1 MFKRSLAREVGHVK
15 GAVKASC
22 KPTALAKKHFSLA
35 TKAAMLGEHKD
46 ENNRVDITMHELAT
60 LAITVFM
67 GFFAMMNPIANTAVF
82 VGLTGGQGTA
92 ERKRTAFRSLAT
104 AFCIVAAFCLL
115 GKGIFEL
122 FGITLPA
129 LRLAGGILVFLVGYH
144 MLQGASS
151 KLHSHTPSN
160 DSDDEEK
167 DIAVSP
173 LALPILAGPG
183 TIATAM
189 NYSASGGVIN
199 IIVTVIAFALLCLIT
214 FICFLYGPKLVD
226 KVGKDGIN
234 ITTRLM
240 GLILTVIGMQMLI
253 QGVHDAYMLFSK

>member
-1 MFKRSLAREVGHVK
+1 MHD
-15 GAVKASC
+15 
-22 KPTALAKKHFSLA
+22 LA
-35 TKAAMLGEHKD
+35 TMA
-46 ENNRVDITMHELAT
+46 V
-60 LAITVFM
+60 TVFM

-82 VGLTGGQGTA
+82 VGMTGNQSPLQ
-92 ERKRTAFRSLAT
+92 RKQTAFKALVV
-104 AFCIVAAFCLL
+104 AFFIIAAFCLL

-144 MLQGASS
+144 MLQGNAS
-151 KLHSHTPSN
+151 KMHTHTPNEN
-160 DSDDEEK
+160 DDSEGK
-167 DIAVSP
+167 DIAISP

-189 NYSASGGVIN
+189 NYSASGEIVN
-199 IIVTVIAFALLCLIT
+199 IIITIIAFATLCVIT
-214 FICFLYGPKLVD
+214 FICFLLGPKLIQ
-226 KVGKDGIN
+226 KVGESGIN

-253 QGVHDAYMLFSK
+253 QGGHDAYMLFQGAAVS